1 MDCSTPGFPVHYRL
15 PELAQTHVHWVDDV
29 IQPSHPLSS
38 PSPLPSIFPI
48 IRFFSNESVLRI
60 RWPKYWPKIT
70 PRWLL
75 IVKGKGA
82 FRVAIS
88 GNNHHNQGIKL
99 HITHAE
105 MSWCWA
111 EWSAQQH
118 LWPCCSQ
125 CGPRTG
131 TSAPPGSLLVTQFQ
145 TPPQTYGIRIC
156 TSNRFPIDS

>member
-1 MDCSTPGFPVHYRL
+1 MTVVGVYSNFGTQENNCCCSIVQSCL
-15 PELAQTHVHWVDDV
+15 NIWTHGLQHAR
-29 IQPSHPLSS
+29 PLG
-38 PSPLPSIFPI
+38 PSPTSGVYLNSCPSSQWCHPTNHLILCRPLFLQPWIFPS

-88 GNNHHNQGIKL
+88 GNNCHNQGIKL

-111 EWSAQQH
+111 EWSA
-118 LWPCCSQ
+118 
-125 CGPRTG
+125 
-131 TSAPPGSLLVTQFQ
+131 
-145 TPPQTYGIRIC
+145 
-156 TSNRFPIDS
+156 